1 MLNVLCVKIGDLYSA
16 AYVNNLY
23 VMCKKNL
30 SQPFKFFCYTEDATD
45 VRDEVNIIPFVN
57 NDLEII
63 THNKLFLFSE
73 YVDSFLTNGNRMYL
87 DLDLIIKRPID
98 HIADNN
104 VGELTTIRSSWR
116 VERERG
122 TIFQFHMINS
132 SCMTWKRGYTTRI
145 WEHFIRDPEWYTHK
159 YFFGMDSFLSYEAEK
174 VGAKLHVFP
183 ERIFMSWIHGGVD
196 YHEQMYFAEK
206 YKMNFHRKC
215 PEVYDN
221 ISIVLFNGEDTHKHY
236 ESFSEYYAD

>member
-1 MLNVLCVKIGDLYSA
+1 MLNVICVKIGNLYSA

-45 VRDEVNIIPFVN
+45 VRDDVNIIPFVN

-73 YVDSFLTNGNRMYL
+73 YVDSFLTDGNRMYL

-116 VERERG
+116 IERERN
-122 TIFQFHMINS
+122 TLFRFHMINS

-145 WEHFIRDPEWYTHK
+145 WKHFIRDPECYTLK

-174 VGAKLHVFP
+174 VGANLHFFP
-183 ERIFMSWIHGGVD
+183 ERIFMSWMHGGVD
-196 YHEQMYFAEK
+196 YHEQLYFREK
-206 YKMNFHRKC
+206 YNMNFEDKC
-215 PEVYDN
+215 PEVYNN
-221 ISIVLFNGEDTHKHY
+221 ISIVLFNGENTHKQY
-236 ESFSEYYAD
+236 ESFSKYYDD